1 MTDLRIF
8 DRIAAQLQAKAKALQ
23 QQAAAIPPY
32 FPHELLD
39 GRDEHRHA
47 LQQNAKALLYTAEA
61 ILMAAKAEL
70 AALEAETHFKE
81 RAGR

>member
-8 DRIAAQLQAKAKALQ
+8 DRIAEQLQVKAKNLQ
-23 QQAAAIPPY
+23 LAAVERETA
-32 FPHELLD
+32 FDQVTAHQ
-39 GRDEHRHA
+39 HRT
-47 LQQNAKALLYTAEA
+47 NAKALLYTAEA
-61 ILMAAKAEL
+61 ILLAAKAEL

>member
-1 MTDLRIF
+1 MPDLRIF
-8 DRIAAQLQAKAKALQ
+8 DRIAEQLQTKAKALQ

-32 FPHELLD
+32 LAHERLD
-39 GRDEHRHA
+39 GRDERRQS

-61 ILMAAKAEL
+61 ILLAAKAEL

>member
-1 MTDLRIF
+1 MDLRIF
-8 DRIAAQLQAKAKALQ
+8 DRIAEQLQLKAKDLQ
-23 QQAAAIPPY
+23 QQAAAIPAY
-32 FPHELLD
+32 IPHERLD
-39 GRDEHRHA
+39 GRDERRHT

-61 ILMAAKAEL
+61 ILVAVKAEL